1 MGKNLEEV
9 KNAYQIKLGEMDKI
23 EGELSECYMNQE
35 KLSLELQELEMKKAQ
50 TEEASQGNTTK
61 LTKKIK

>member
-9 KNAYQIKLGEMDKI
+9 KNAYQIKLGEMDKV

-35 KLSLELQELEMKKAQ
+35 KLSLKLQELEMKKA
-50 TEEASQGNTTK
+50 
-61 LTKKIK
+61 